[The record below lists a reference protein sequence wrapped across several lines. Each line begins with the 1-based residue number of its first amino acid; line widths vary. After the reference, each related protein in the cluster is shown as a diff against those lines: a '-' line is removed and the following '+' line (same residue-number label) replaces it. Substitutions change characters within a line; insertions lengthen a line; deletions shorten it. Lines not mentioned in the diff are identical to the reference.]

1 MDILDII
8 SQSLLH
14 PLDTTAQ
21 AQLDHWLA
29 ESEEHQQLYQSLL
42 ASDDLAEQ
50 YHRCMNLNEGE
61 AWAKL
66 KPLLEKHALKPEITS
81 KDGQADKHQ
90 LHLIYNIR
98 QRFTS
103 VANQV
108 FTKKYLVRSAAAVI
122 GIILVIGGLHL
133 YQGKPTQTM
142 PAPISQ
148 EMVAAMQKAEAS
160 DINEATLQ
168 VGSEKPQQVRSLTSF
183 LQTIAQQDVDEDVK
197 GTLTTRHDKEFW
209 MTLPDG
215 TRVHLNGNSRLSYP
229 LAFKG
234 DLREVALVGEAYFI
248 VAKDK
253 DHPFIV
259 HTADGDIKEYGTEFN
274 VSTHGTNT
282 EVVLVRGSI
291 SVKPKLGTEKMMV
304 PGDKAEM
311 ASAKLAM
318 SRVDV
323 EPYIAWNTGHFSFDD
338 CTLEFAKKRHASV
351 MVRGLR
357 AVTDF
362 ENEIQLA
369 QTNHA
374 LMPGIETMF
383 LATSIKWSYLSS
395 TIVKE
400 AAYYGSDISKF
411 VTPNVEKAVNE
422 KYALIRQGKN
432 PEK

>member
-1 MDILDII
+1 
-8 SQSLLH
+8 
-14 PLDTTAQ
+14 
-21 AQLDHWLA
+21 
-29 ESEEHQQLYQSLL
+29 
-42 ASDDLAEQ
+42 
-50 YHRCMNLNEGE
+50 
-61 AWAKL
+61 
-66 KPLLEKHALKPEITS
+66 
-81 KDGQADKHQ
+81 
-90 LHLIYNIR
+90 
-98 QRFTS
+98 
-103 VANQV
+103 
-108 FTKKYLVRSAAAVI
+108 
-122 GIILVIGGLHL
+122 
-133 YQGKPTQTM
+133 M

-183 LQTIAQQDVDEDVK
+183 LQAIAQQDVDEDVK

-259 HTADGDIKEYGTEFN
+259 HTVDGDIKEYGTEFN

-338 CTLEFAKKRHASV
+338 CTLEELMQVVGKWYDREVVFDSESLRK
-351 MVRGLR
+351 VRFTGSLSR
-357 AVTDF
+357 Y
-362 ENEIQLA
+362 E
-369 QTNHA
+369 
-374 LMPGIETMF
+374 
-383 LATSIKWSYLSS
+383 SIDNTLDVISS
-395 TIVKE
+395 IANVKMEQQDNKIV
-400 AAYYGSDISKF
+400 IH
-411 VTPNVEKAVNE
+411 
-422 KYALIRQGKN
+422 
-432 PEK
+432 

>member
-1 MDILDII
+1 MDIHDII

-66 KPLLEKHALKPEITS
+66 KPLLERHALKPEITS

-168 VGSEKPQQVRSLTSF
+168 VGNEKPQQVRSLTSF
-183 LQTIAQQDVDEDVK
+183 LQAIAQQDVDEDVK

-323 EPYIAWNTGHFSFDD
+323 EPYIAWNTGHFSFDG
-338 CTLEFAKKRHASV
+338 CTLEELMQVVGKWYDREVVFDSESLRK
-351 MVRGLR
+351 VRFTGSLSR
-357 AVTDF
+357 YESIDNTLEV
-362 ENEIQLA
+362 IS
-369 QTNHA
+369 
-374 LMPGIETMF
+374 GIANVKMEQQDN
-383 LATSIKWSYLSS
+383 K
-395 TIVKE
+395 IV
-400 AAYYGSDISKF
+400 IH
-411 VTPNVEKAVNE
+411 
-422 KYALIRQGKN
+422 
-432 PEK
+432 